1 MTTLNSTNG
10 CVTPRPSPNA
20 HYWKSRAE
28 ELEQSLNAMRRFLL
42 HLAQTLPA
50 EYVPLLAF
58 EGAGLSSLDAPEL
71 TVAGETEPDDID
83 ELP

>member
-10 CVTPRPSPNA
+10 RATLTPSPNA

-28 ELEQSLNAMRRFLL
+28 ELEQSLNVMRRFLL

-50 EYVPLLAF
+50 EYVPLLAL
-58 EGAGLSSLDAPEL
+58 EGVDLSSLDPPEL
-71 TVAGETEPDDID
+71 IITGEMESGDID